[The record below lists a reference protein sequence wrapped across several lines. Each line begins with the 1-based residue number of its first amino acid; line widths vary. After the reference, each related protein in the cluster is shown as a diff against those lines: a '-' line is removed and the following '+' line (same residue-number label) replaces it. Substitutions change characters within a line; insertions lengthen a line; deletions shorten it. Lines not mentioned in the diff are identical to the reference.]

1 MASKKRKTVLTNR
14 MQGVRLSYNASDQAK
29 YVRDIKKLVLG
40 MIEKTE
46 KSIIRLFEGGV
57 ASEFFAEDA
66 SITSKA
72 KILLNKLSV
81 RFESLFGEKSK
92 KLAKSMVKRSEKAS
106 ASSLTS
112 SLNKFSDD
120 INLRT
125 KTKSVDLHEI
135 IKASVSENVDLI
147 KSIKSYYL
155 FSVKK
160 QVFRS
165 ITTGNGLQDL
175 VPALQNFKG
184 ITLRKAKNMA
194 LDQTRKVYNN
204 VNAERMKRSGIEEFI
219 WVHSGSSQ
227 SPRKDHIEMDG
238 NKYSF
243 DNLPIIV
250 EKTGE
255 RGIPGQAINCRCTM
269 KPVYDFGGNE
279 Q

>member
-1 MASKKRKTVLTNR
+1 
-14 MQGVRLSYNASDQAK
+14 
-29 YVRDIKKLVLG
+29 
-40 MIEKTE
+40 
-46 KSIIRLFEGGV
+46 
-57 ASEFFAEDA
+57 
-66 SITSKA
+66 
-72 KILLNKLSV
+72 
-81 RFESLFGEKSK
+81 
-92 KLAKSMVKRSEKAS
+92 MVKRSEKAS

-269 KPVYDFGGNE
+269 KPVYDFGE
-279 Q
+279 DA